1 MSGFVSKDLSDGRLM
16 VWDGADFG
24 AIFDKGEWSD
34 GVFSAD
40 DLKDNFNRV
49 TDEVEASKLLKEAKA
64 SLSV

>member
-1 MSGFVSKDLSDGRLM
+1 M